1 MCRLPNSLMANTEAN
16 KNKPASFRFRP
27 PGENSV
33 PFPSARPFEQARE
46 ISLPY
51 LSAACQT
58 S

>member
-33 PFPSARPFEQARE
+33 PFPSARPF
-46 ISLPY
+46 
-51 LSAACQT
+51 
-58 S
+58 